1 MIAAGQLKKTAQR
14 LSDMTSFLDM
24 DGYGLYV
31 WLSYALSFA
40 FVIGAAAHTWK
51 RAQAPKK
58 TKTELKGM
66 H

>member
-40 FVIGAAAHTWK
+40 FVIGAAAHTWQ
-51 RAQAPKK
+51 RARKHKK
-58 TKTELKGM
+58 TNTERK

>member
-1 MIAAGQLKKTAQR
+1 
-14 LSDMTSFLDM
+14 MTSVLDM

-40 FVIGAAAHTWK
+40 FVIGAAAHTWQ
-51 RAQAPKK
+51 RARKHKK
-58 TKTELKGM
+58 TKTERK

>member
-1 MIAAGQLKKTAQR
+1 
-14 LSDMTSFLDM
+14 MTSFLDM

-40 FVIGAAAHTWK
+40 FVIGAAAAYLAA
-51 RAQAPKK
+51 RAQAQKK
-58 TKTELKGM
+58 QRLKGM